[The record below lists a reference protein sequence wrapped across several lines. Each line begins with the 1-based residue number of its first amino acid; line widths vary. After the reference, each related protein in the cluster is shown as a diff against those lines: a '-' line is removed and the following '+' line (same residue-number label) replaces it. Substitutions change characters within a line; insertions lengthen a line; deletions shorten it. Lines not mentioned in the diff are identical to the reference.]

1 MTNARQQ
8 RQQAKQHEAES
19 LAATPSAPAAAAA
32 LDSTPPHPP
41 PRMASQTSQMSQN
54 NSSKVI
60 PLTARVE
67 KPVRPVWFRVAYVAL
82 LVAIIG
88 IATIV
93 IGTILIVLGWISVR
107 TGDGRAV
114 YFGRR
119 VHKYLGIYV
128 LVIGLSVTFF
138 SWLAYKAC
146 LIRIDRYIGQL
157 QEYNSKKTQ
166 DARERVP
173 AWTETDAL
181 MEEEEDDYYLE
192 KKQQQMKQ
200 KSKK

>member
-1 MTNARQQ
+1 
-8 RQQAKQHEAES
+8 
-19 LAATPSAPAAAAA
+19 
-32 LDSTPPHPP
+32 
-41 PRMASQTSQMSQN
+41 MASQTSQMSQN

-119 VHKYLGIYV
+119 VHKYLGKR
-128 LVIGLSVTFF
+128 
-138 SWLAYKAC
+138 A
-146 LIRIDRYIGQL
+146 
-157 QEYNSKKTQ
+157 
-166 DARERVP
+166 
-173 AWTETDAL
+173 AL
-181 MEEEEDDYYLE
+181 TITNNFT
-192 KKQQQMKQ
+192 
-200 KSKK
+200 